1 MNGFQIAEW
10 NQRYEVSKKGAP
22 ATDGDELRAGPLAYI
37 RSAVHGR
44 QMSLGFRKLQKFSG
58 KSNLYRNF
66 GIFQK
71 FLEIAGDIKIPLRNG
86 TLYNEQ
92 DKPAT
97 IEDLCFILDLP
108 KSTLI
113 PAIQALIKAG
123 WMIDSGN
130 SQILPKIPGNSGQP
144 DHHRND
150 EHQSNSGPKNKKTS
164 PNTHGLGETVK
175 VRCFSNTVQSKNQSN
190 SNGLLEKEN
199 KTALAL
205 SKSGLKSGGSDT
217 FPKIPGNS
225 GTLQELNSTQLNSI
239 QDKDRENLSKKQ
251 YLDHVLLSDEEHTKL
266 IERFGSKETTVWI
279 EKLDS
284 YIGSKGRKYKSHYKT
299 IISWSLKDG
308 TTGNDQNKRSPENNE
323 PFIR

>member
-1 MNGFQIAEW
+1 MCYRIAEW

-22 ATDGDELRAGPLAYI
+22 ATVGDELRAGPLAYI

-58 KSNLYRNF
+58 KPNLYRNF

-97 IEDLCFILDLP
+97 IEDLCFMMDLP
-108 KSTLI
+108 KSTLV

-130 SQILPKIPGNSGQP
+130 SQNL
-144 DHHRND
+144 
-150 EHQSNSGPKNKKTS
+150 
-164 PNTHGLGETVK
+164 
-175 VRCFSNTVQSKNQSN
+175 
-190 SNGLLEKEN
+190 
-199 KTALAL
+199 
-205 SKSGLKSGGSDT
+205 
-217 FPKIPGNS
+217 PKIPGNS
-225 GTLQELNSTQLNSI
+225 GTLQELNSIQYNTI
-239 QDKDRENLSKKQ
+239 QDKDRKNPSQKQ
-251 YLDHVLLSDEEHTKL
+251 YLDHIFLSDEEHAKL
-266 IERFGSKETTVWI
+266 IERFGDKETAVWI

-284 YIGSKGRKYKSHYKT
+284 YIGSKGHKYKSHYKT
-299 IISWSLKDG
+299 IISWSLRDER
-308 TTGNDQNKRSPENNE
+308 NDNAKSKPQHTVPERDFSKQE
-323 PFIR
+323 SQYGQTIDV